1 MGVVISCAPQE
12 IEETV
17 DAPIDG
23 SCKLLGD
30 DVPLVVALYIEE
42 TALVVGIYLCLIEMP
57 VTPNVLFQV
66 AMTVDAVIALQF

>member
-1 MGVVISCAPQE
+1 MGVAISRAPQE

-42 TALVVGIYLCLIEMP
+42 AALVVGIYLCLIEMS
-57 VTPNVLFQV
+57 VMSDVLFQV